1 MLNPLIQYEL
11 DMAHHYQGQLRRKAA
26 LWHLAHQAARSARGH
41 RFAGAGMLPKALMLV
56 VILFGIGA
64 SAIQLMHW
72 WVQ

>member
-11 DMAHHYQGQLRRKAA
+11 DMAHQYQGRLRRKAA
-26 LWHLAHQAARSARGH
+26 LWHLAHQAARSTRGH
-41 RFAGAGMLPKALMLV
+41 RFAGAGTLQKSLRLV

-72 WVQ
+72 

>member
-11 DMAHHYQGQLRRKAA
+11 DMAHLYQGQLRRKAA

-41 RFAGAGMLPKALMLV
+41 RFAGPARLQKTLMLV

-72 WVQ
+72 

>member
-11 DMAHHYQGQLRRKAA
+11 DMAHQYQGQLRRKAA
-26 LWHLAHQAARSARGH
+26 LWHLAYQAARSARGH
-41 RFAGAGMLPKALMLV
+41 GLAGAGTLPKALMLV
-56 VILFGIGA
+56 VILFGVGA

>member
-11 DMAHHYQGQLRRKAA
+11 DMAHVYQGQLRCKAA

-41 RFAGAGMLPKALMLV
+41 RFAGRGRLQKALTLV

-72 WVQ
+72 

>member
-11 DMAHHYQGQLRRKAA
+11 DMAHQYQGQLRRRAA
-26 LWHLAHQAARSARGH
+26 LWEAAHQAARSARGH
-41 RFAGAGMLPKALMLV
+41 RLAGPGPLQKAVMLA

-72 WVQ
+72 